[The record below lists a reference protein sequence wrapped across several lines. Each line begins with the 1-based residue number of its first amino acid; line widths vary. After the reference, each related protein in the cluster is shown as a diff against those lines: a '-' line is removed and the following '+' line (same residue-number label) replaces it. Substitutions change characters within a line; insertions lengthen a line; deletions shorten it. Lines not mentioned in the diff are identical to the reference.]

1 MLVIMNF
8 KTSEKGSII
17 IVVSVM
23 VAIILVM
30 LFVIIYENNKEKNQ
44 PKQEKIQKEI
54 KINKNIENDENLN
67 TDLFK
72 NKKSDL
78 GLADRVLEIKYQYF
92 GDLVS
97 IFDDKKINNITL
109 RGDLNGGVKVSYLDN
124 SYLLIAS
131 FKNLPDLKNNSFYNG
146 WLVKEGGN
154 SLSIINTGKAI
165 APPPSLVAPAINDP
179 NIMVTVTCQYFSI
192 TKKLP
197 GYVTIAQPAQIT
209 SANKIFTRYV
219 GKVFV
224 SIMATILLYL

>member
-1 MLVIMNF
+1 MNF

-165 APPPSLVAPAINDP
+165 KVGGVYMNSYTSEKNLTDYNFYILSIEENNNKEPSSRRILGGEIKVI
-179 NIMVTVTCQYFSI
+179 
-192 TKKLP
+192 KK
-197 GYVTIAQPAQIT
+197 
-209 SANKIFTRYV
+209 
-219 GKVFV
+219 
-224 SIMATILLYL
+224 

>member
-165 APPPSLVAPAINDP
+165 KVGGVYMNSYTSEKNLTDYNFYILSIEENNNKEPSSRRILGGEIKVI
-179 NIMVTVTCQYFSI
+179 
-192 TKKLP
+192 KK
-197 GYVTIAQPAQIT
+197 
-209 SANKIFTRYV
+209 
-219 GKVFV
+219 
-224 SIMATILLYL
+224 